1 MRCER
6 QVCRITY
13 SINIWF
19 GKKEALS
26 LTWLC
31 HGLIEK
37 KEIGVFTWEAALLAN
52 TVHLVLVCINKLPA
66 LLYS

>member
-1 MRCER
+1 MKDRSAELLIPLT
-6 QVCRITY
+6 V
-13 SINIWF
+13 
-19 GKKEALS
+19 GLEKKEALS

-31 HGLIEK
+31 HGLIKK
-37 KEIGVFTWEAALLAN
+37 KEIRVFTWEAALLAN